1 MPISSVMPSSDYEL
15 SSSIQVEVFKMRGDG
30 GLYDSSINPG
40 KRVPTDE
47 SEDYSDIKTHRSNY
61 EKQKVKAP

>member
-1 MPISSVMPSSDYEL
+1 
-15 SSSIQVEVFKMRGDG
+15 MRGDG

-40 KRVPTDE
+40 RRITTDE